1 MKLSK
6 HLLGGLSFIALA
18 MAGGSVAA
26 QSLEARVAEL
36 EKRLEK
42 EEARTG
48 MLTATGFNLSFYGYA
63 KLDAIHDFD
72 YALGNTTGGMANIGL
87 GSVKGSDDRLHAFQ
101 SRLGLR
107 GSQETDLGKLSFAI
121 EGDFFGGGGGSFRLR
136 QAWGQ
141 LGGFMAGQAW
151 GLWSPL
157 AETPNVADFNGVGG
171 IAGYRVAQVR
181 YTHQLSETL
190 SLAGAVEADYVSWGA
205 KPALTAALTWKA
217 SDIGSVQL
225 GAISRSLKRVG
236 GGESDAW
243 GATLSGNFRL
253 WEGGLIQATYTKGEG
268 VSSLLT
274 FSAFAGQQAGSGT
287 NTIYDLDNNG
297 DAIGME
303 GLSLAVTQT
312 LNDKVEI
319 AAAYGLND
327 YDAYT
332 GRLANHTDSLETLH
346 LSLRYKPVKSLVVG
360 AEYVM
365 TERKDFGGNSFDNNR
380 IQLSAQFNF

>member
-327 YDAYT
+327 DDAYT